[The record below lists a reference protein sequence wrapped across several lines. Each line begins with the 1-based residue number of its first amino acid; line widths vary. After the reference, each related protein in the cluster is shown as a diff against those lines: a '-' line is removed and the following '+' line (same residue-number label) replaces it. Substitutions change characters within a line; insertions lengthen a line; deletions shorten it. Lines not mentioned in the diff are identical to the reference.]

1 MSNSI
6 RVSHLDS
13 LRGVACILLV
23 VFHIIGSDSAV
34 GLGLPLDSP
43 WSSFNVLFENL
54 RMPLFAFLSGVVF
67 SFRGLNK
74 GEERVLLIGKFK
86 RLYLPLICV
95 GGAFLFVQANSGYS
109 HVQVEAP
116 GLGYYFS
123 VLYYARF
130 HYWFIHAIFLVFL
143 FLVILSLTVGVSRK
157 SLLYSFFISVFLSFY
172 IPAGIQIF
180 SFSGFIY
187 LLPYFLLGSLLRL
200 YGFELSKCLKAVL
213 ICSLL
218 FALIGKYYMQSN
230 YGGVGKISI
239 YGYLIGFSG
248 CATLYYSGLKSSFLA
263 YIGRYSFTIFLF
275 HVFFL
280 AATRVALH
288 YMGVNSIAVHV
299 VVALFFTI
307 AACIV
312 VHKLFERYFILSWC
326 FLGQRPVLKKLS

>member
-1 MSNSI
+1 M

-23 VFHIIGSDSAV
+23 VFHIIGSDSGV
-34 GLGLPLDSP
+34 GLGLPSDSP

-54 RMPLFAFLSGVVF
+54 RMPLFAFLGGVVF

-74 GEERVLLIGKFK
+74 GEERVLLVGKVK
-86 RLYLPLICV
+86 RLYFPLICV

-109 HVQVEAP
+109 HVKVEAP
-116 GLGYYFS
+116 GLGYYLS
-123 VLYYARF
+123 ILYYARF

-143 FLVILSLTVGVSRK
+143 FLVILSLTVGVNRK
-157 SLLYSFFISVFLSFY
+157 TLLYSFFASVFLSFY
-172 IPAGIQIF
+172 IPKSIQFF

-200 YGFELSKCLKAVL
+200 YGFELSKRLKVVL

-218 FALIGKYYMQSN
+218 LGLVGKYYMQSN
-230 YGGVGKISI
+230 FGGVGRISFC
-239 YGYLIGFSG
+239 GYLIGLSG
-248 CATLYYSGLKSSFLA
+248 CATLYYSRLKSSFLA
-263 YIGRYSFTIFLF
+263 YIGCYSYTIFLF

-288 YMGVNSIAVHV
+288 YIGVESIAVHV
-299 VVALFFTI
+299 VTALFVTL
-307 AACIV
+307 AACIG

-326 FLGQRPVLKKLS
+326 FLGQRPVSRKMS